1 MNLSTI
7 LAIAEKFKG
16 KASLITTSIST
27 IAAIGGGVIYIETN
41 YAHAAD
47 VKDLVSGQQQIIRMQ
62 QVSQRQ
68 QLMFQIEY
76 YDDRVK
82 RLTSELAQTEAMD
95 PKTRSQTKMR
105 STVEIQSEL
114 DDIKARRELAR
125 KTLTTE

>member
-7 LAIAEKFKG
+7 LSIAEKFKG

-68 QLMFQIEY
+68 QLMFQLEY
-76 YDDRVK
+76 YDDRIK
-82 RLTSELAQTEAMD
+82 RLTAELAQAEAMNAT
-95 PKTRSQTKMR
+95 TRSQTKIRPMA
-105 STVEIQSEL
+105 EIQSDL
-114 DDIKARRELAR
+114 DDTKKRRELAR
-125 KTLTTE
+125 QLLTTD